1 MKKIILVMTMMLAMS
16 VAARDR
22 LYIENFT
29 ITPGEPVDV
38 YIYLDN
44 DTTYSTFQTD
54 LFLPEGLEIE
64 MEDDEYFI
72 DPVYSR
78 LPSRTHSV
86 SASLMPDGAIRIL
99 VLSQGVKPI
108 LGNSGAVLVM
118 SVIATQEVTNGLV
131 ELRNSKAVEEN
142 GQKHYLDDCQAY
154 ANPGPTTVLATSIAL
169 DQETATL
176 TEGQT
181 LQLAATVLPDDAT
194 DKSVTWSTSNAAVA
208 TVDANGLVTAVAQ
221 GTATITAT
229 TNDGSELSASC
240 QMTVKK
246 PALSG
251 DVNLDGTVDVTDVN
265 IVVNIILGK
274 DQAAYYDGR
283 ADVSGD
289 DAVDVTDVN
298 QVVNIILGK
307 E

>member
-1 MKKIILVMTMMLAMS
+1 MKKIIVIMAMFLALS
-16 VAARDR
+16 AGARDR
-22 LYIENFT
+22 LYIENFN
-29 ITPGEPVDV
+29 ITPGDPVDV

-54 LFLPEGLEIE
+54 LYLPEGLEIE
-64 MEDDEYFI
+64 TEDDEYFI

-78 LPSRTHSV
+78 LPSRTHTV

-118 SVIATQEVTNGLV
+118 SVIATQEVTDGLI

-142 GQKHYLDDCQAY
+142 GQKHYLDNCQAY
-154 ANPGPTTVLATSIAL
+154 ANPGPTTVLATSITL
-169 DQETATL
+169 NQEIAQVYV
-176 TEGQT
+176 GNQ
-181 LQLAATVLPDDAT
+181 LQLTATVLPDDAT
-194 DKSVTWSTSNAAVA
+194 DPSVTWSTSNAAVA
-208 TVDANGLVTAVAQ
+208 TVDATGKVTAVAP

-240 QMTVKK
+240 AVVV
-246 PALSG
+246 ALRG

-283 ADVSGD
+283 ADLDGNND
-289 DAVDVTDVN
+289 VDVSDIN
-298 QVVNIILGK
+298 ALVNIILGNG
-307 E
+307 

>member
-1 MKKIILVMTMMLAMS
+1 MKQILFIIAFAMS
-16 VAARDR
+16 LTLAARDR

-38 YIYLDN
+38 YVYLDN

-54 LFLPEGLEIE
+54 LYLPEGLEIE
-64 MEDDEYFI
+64 TEDDEYFI
-72 DPVYSR
+72 DPVYTR
-78 LPSRTHSV
+78 LPSRTHTV

-118 SVIATQEVTNGLV
+118 SVIATEDVTNALV
-131 ELRNSKAVEEN
+131 ELRNSIVVEEN
-142 GQKHYLDDCQAY
+142 GLIHYLEGSQAY
-154 ANPGPTTVLATSIAL
+154 ANPGPKTVLATSIAL

-176 TEGQT
+176 TEGET
-181 LQLAATVLPDDAT
+181 LQLTATVLPDDAT
-194 DKSVTWSTSNAAVA
+194 DPSVTWSTSNAAVA
-208 TVDANGLVTAVAQ
+208 TVDATGKVTAVAP

-240 QMTVKK
+240 AVVV
-246 PALSG
+246 ALRG

-274 DQAAYYDGR
+274 DQAANYDDR
-283 ADVSGD
+283 ADLDGNND
-289 DAVDVTDVN
+289 VDVSDIN
-298 QVVNIILGK
+298 ALVNIILGNG
-307 E
+307 